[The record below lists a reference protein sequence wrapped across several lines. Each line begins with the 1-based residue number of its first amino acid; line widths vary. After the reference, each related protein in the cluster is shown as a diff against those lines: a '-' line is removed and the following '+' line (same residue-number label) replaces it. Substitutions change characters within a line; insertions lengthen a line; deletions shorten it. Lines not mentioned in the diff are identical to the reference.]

1 MIRFRSRFRES
12 EPKEKLWRLTP
23 AEDVLV
29 GHNTDEIVAHN
40 DRGDGAWKVEKR
52 KTGQRGGEKEM
63 ASCLVLLPFRRRP
76 AAAANTGPFPSRR

>member
-23 AEDVLV
+23 AEDVRV
-29 GHNTDEIVAHN
+29 GQHTYEKLAQG
-40 DRGDGAWKVEKR
+40 DRGDRAWKVEKR
-52 KTGQRGGEKEM
+52 TTVPAGVRVDV

-76 AAAANTGPFPSRR
+76 AANIGPFPS